1 MKQAQ
6 TIIKRMLLTEKG
18 TGLAE
23 RGNHYVMEVYPNT
36 NKLEIKRAVEQLF
49 KVNVI
54 KVNTLN
60 RKSKV
65 ASRRYR
71 RPGHTAAS
79 KRAIVTLKAGQ
90 KIDLT

>member
-6 TIIKRMLLTEKG
+6 TIIKRMLLTEKS
-18 TGLAE
+18 TRLTE
-23 RGNHYVMEVYPNT
+23 HGNHYVFEVYPHT

-49 KVNVI
+49 KVNVT

-60 RKSKV
+60 RKSV
-65 ASRRYR
+65 ATSGRRY
-71 RPGHTAAS
+71 RPGHTSAS